1 MKNYLKR
8 ALTQGTAALLLN
20 LAPTNDICK
29 QSISNQFFTIS
40 ILECIPNEFHLKS
53 PVITLIL
60 KTTLTLWMLKD
71 DY

>member
-29 QSISNQFFTIS
+29 QSISSFLLFRFW
-40 ILECIPNEFHLKS
+40 NEFQWVSFKATS
-53 PVITLIL
+53 NNPNIKNNTDSMDV
-60 KTTLTLWMLKD
+60 KR
-71 DY
+71 